1 MNGRVIG
8 CLIVACVVFG
18 LRPAA
23 ADVVPDPG
31 LPADLKTAQDISSP
45 GSQQISDAIK
55 AEFAKLADDT
65 NPDNQ
70 TAARDW
76 LVNEATLK
84 DNPSSTSSYYISA
97 YAGALNNAALQQLSK
112 PDTTDRC
119 RLNIAV
125 AVTRILLAAG
135 NKELSPTV
143 LALLKDKTPSVVI
156 WGQRAAGNLLDFL
169 LAGNNAA
176 DPDRQAVFDAVAAA
190 VVANPEPPLG
200 GLIADEAYRAIRPEG
215 RHLANLSDAAL
226 KMVVEAN
233 VKLQDSRLKLYLA
246 GVPEWPDAD
255 TSASGFLLSGAV
267 WESMNPDN
275 RKAAMQQASNLIALA
290 GHRAAQ
296 RAGNLDPV
304 TVELILVLRHEGV
317 YVQILAQRT
326 LNADQLRSAAG
337 SVAALSPTTPAA
349 NITAA
354 VDKIFPAIRDSDTMF
369 SDLQPPPELPG
380 MTAVSR

>member
-267 WESMNPDN
+267 WESMI
-275 RKAAMQQASNLIALA
+275 IALA